1 MEIEKIDFD
10 GQFPDLKA
18 KDKALIYCGSSN
30 WWNLKMSLETA
41 MRMKEKNLDF
51 DYLIINS
58 RFDKYFEVNKFDIW
72 VKWRFRNPVKKVERI
87 LCNLKIKTKV
97 INIATLPKR
106 DYPVESELDL
116 ENLKVFQHQVGKI
129 IKASVSGILKKSNFE
144 IAGNKNLI
152 KKHIEACYVLIPLF
166 NKILQTKPKCVF
178 VSNDRYFPNA
188 LFALIAKSLKIDVV
202 VAYWGSSADNIVYIK
217 NSLFD
222 FKQWHN
228 LVDSFST
235 KFPLTIDKQKKLV
248 QDDQFFKLTKNIFQ
262 RNNIFQKN
270 FKPGL
275 VLKSEFKKKLVFFSG
290 SSWEFSG
297 LTELPPDSFSNQYE
311 ALEFILSHLHSEE
324 WDVILRHHPIPYSNP
339 EMFESELWDKCRNY
353 DNFSEIAPSSQID
366 SYELVTSSDLVVVYN
381 STIGLESLCMGKA
394 TVVFGTPYW
403 INQKWGIWANSKF
416 KAIEILNE
424 PIKSVDR
431 SELVKPLRFLKF
443 FGSKFKF
450 IENNTTNIKLLE
462 NYIYLERI
470 PMRNTL
476 KLLKTIYD
484 FVLNRRRNYFQF

>member
-1 MEIEKIDFD
+1 MEIEKIDFH

-18 KDKALIYCGSSN
+18 KDKSLIFCGSSN

-41 MRMKEKNLDF
+41 LRMKEKNLDF
-51 DYLIINS
+51 EYLIMNS
-58 RFDKYFEVNKFDIW
+58 RFDKYFEINKFDIW
-72 VKWRFRNPVKKVERI
+72 PKYRFRNPIQNVERI

-97 INIATLPKR
+97 INISTLLKR
-106 DYPVESELDL
+106 DFPVESDLDL

-129 IKASVSGILKKSNFE
+129 IKASVSGILNKSNFKVAE
-144 IAGNKNLI
+144 NKNLI
-152 KKHIEACYVLIPLF
+152 KKHIEICYVLIPLF

-178 VSNDRYFPNA
+178 VSNDRFFSNA
-188 LFALIAKSLKIDVV
+188 LFALIARSLKIDVV

-222 FKQWHN
+222 FEQWHN

-235 KFPLTIDKQKKLV
+235 NFPLHIDKQKKLV
-248 QDDQFFKLTKNIFQ
+248 QDVLFFELMKSIFQ
-262 RNNIFQKN
+262 KNNIFQKD

-275 VLKSEFKKKLVFFSG
+275 VLKSEARKRLVFFSG

-297 LTELPPDSFSNQYE
+297 LTELSPESFLNQYE
-311 ALEFILSHLHSEE
+311 ALEFILCHLNSEE
-324 WDVILRHHPIPYSNP
+324 WEIILRHHPIPYSNP
-339 EMFESELWDKCRNY
+339 EMFESDLWNRCRNKG
-353 DNFSEIAPSSQID
+353 NLIEVAPNSQID
-366 SYELVTSSDLVVVYN
+366 SYELITSSDLVVVYS

-394 TVVFGTPYW
+394 TIIFGAPFW
-403 INQKWGIWANSKF
+403 INQKWGIWANTKS

-424 PIKSVDR
+424 PIKLVDR

-450 IENNTTNIKLLE
+450 IENNTTNIKLFN
-462 NYIYLERI
+462 NYIYADRLLLRY
-470 PMRNTL
+470 TL
-476 KLLKTIYD
+476 KLIKTLYD
-484 FVLNRRRNYFQF
+484 FILNSRKN